1 MAMKARIHVNE
12 KFSESIMI
20 VFMMMIKLLL
30 IPTIIFVHQRF
41 TENSTNISINIRNKG
56 MNETE
61 NATYV
66 YKSLLFNENFIP
78 KDDSSNN
85 ILLTILPQFKL
96 LDKSDSQNSSSS
108 AG

>member
-1 MAMKARIHVNE
+1 MAIKARIHVKE

-20 VFMMMIKLLL
+20 VFMIKLLL
-30 IPTIIFVHQRF
+30 IPTIIFVHRRF
-41 TENSTNISINIRNKG
+41 KENSTNFSINIRNKG

-66 YKSLLFNENFIP
+66 YKSLLFNENFKP

>member
-1 MAMKARIHVNE
+1 MAIKARIHVNE

-20 VFMMMIKLLL
+20 VFMIKLLL

-61 NATYV
+61 NATHV